1 MGYAQ
6 AQDRLWGLFFKKM
19 LMQGRLCEV
28 FGDKALPIDN
38 YMRNINLKGI
48 GEQNSAILD
57 K

>member
-1 MGYAQ
+1 M
-6 AQDRLWGLFFKKM
+6 WGLFFKKM
-19 LMQGRLCEV
+19 LMQGRLCEI
-28 FGDKALPIDN
+28 FGDKALPVDN